1 MDIEKRRKADAKS
14 KRKLYYPVT
23 LRLHKKYDIDLIEQI
38 KKQTNKRQY
47 LMDLIRQ
54 DVKKEEKENEK

>member
-47 LMDLIRQ
+47 LMDLIRA
-54 DVKKEEKENEK
+54 DLKKEVKGK